1 MAGERV
7 SLSERIQSDF
17 VQHEV
22 ESEYDRMFWANAAIA
37 RNQKAPP

>member
-22 ESEYDRMFWANAAIA
+22 ESEYDR
-37 RNQKAPP
+37 QKRPT